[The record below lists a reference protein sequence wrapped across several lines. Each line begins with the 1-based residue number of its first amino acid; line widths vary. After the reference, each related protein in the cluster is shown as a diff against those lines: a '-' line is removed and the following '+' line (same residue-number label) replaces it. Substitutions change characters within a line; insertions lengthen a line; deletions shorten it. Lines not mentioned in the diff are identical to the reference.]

1 MTTTQPTFD
10 PLAFDPSRYEW
21 QRLTDESETGYKV
34 DYSVALLGYDLS
46 VGTCDFLVKFDSD
59 GGHCP
64 RHRHVGTTT
73 SIVLAGEH
81 RVTDLFSD
89 GSTSERVK
97 PAGTYALLPG
107 DEHPHLER
115 GGEDGAIVFFGNH
128 SANGLV
134 YELIDADFKVT
145 AEVSMEMLVEMW
157 A

>member
-1 MTTTQPTFD
+1 MTTTQPVFD

-46 VGTCDFLVKFDSD
+46 VGACDFLVKFDD
-59 GGHCP
+59 AGGHCP

-81 RVTDLFSD
+81 RVTDLFPD
-89 GSTSERVK
+89 GTSSERVK
-97 PAGTYALLPG
+97 PAGTYALSPG

-115 GGEDGAIVFFGNH
+115 GGAEGAIVFFGNH
-128 SANGLV
+128 STNGLV
-134 YELIDADFKVT
+134 YELVDADLKVM
-145 AEVSMEMLVEMW
+145 AEVTMEMLVEMW

>member
-1 MTTTQPTFD
+1 MTATQPVFD

-21 QRLTDESETGYKV
+21 QRLTDESETAYKI

-46 VGTCDFLVKFDSD
+46 VGACDFLVKFDD
-59 GGHCP
+59 AGGHCP

-81 RVTDLFSD
+81 RVTDLFPD
-89 GSTSERVK
+89 GTSSERVK
-97 PAGTYALLPG
+97 PAGTYALSPG

-115 GGEDGAIVFFGNH
+115 GGANGGIVFFGNH
-128 SANGLV
+128 STNGLV
-134 YELIDADFKVT
+134 YELVDADLKVI
-145 AEVSMEMLVEMW
+145 AEVTMEMLVEMW

>member
-1 MTTTQPTFD
+1 MTATQPRFD
-10 PLAFDPSRYEW
+10 PLAFDPGKYEW
-21 QRLTDESETGYKV
+21 RRLTDETETGYKV
-34 DYSVALLGYDLS
+34 DYSVALLGFDLS
-46 VGTCDFLVKFDSD
+46 VGACDFLVKFDD
-59 GGHCP
+59 AGGHCP

-81 RVTDLFSD
+81 RVTDLFPD

-97 PAGTYALLPG
+97 PAGTYGLSPG

-128 SANGLV
+128 SRSGLV
-134 YELIDADFKVT
+134 YELIDEDFKVIT
-145 AEVSMEMLVEMW
+145 EVSMEMLVEMW